1 MRNAS
6 RTNTTKV
13 IAGLFSLILIL
24 ISGNA
29 LPAAK
34 MPQAQTNPA
43 GNEAW
48 LQNKVR
54 HELVMIPWYSVFDNL
69 EFQVEGDKV
78 TLLGQVTQPVI
89 KDEADRAVKKIEGVK
104 EVDDQIEVLPLSP
117 FDNQI
122 RRAEFRAIYSYP
134 ALTIY
139 ANQHA
144 PSIHIIVKGGDVTL
158 EGVVRN
164 EADKNL
170 ATLRA
175 RGVPNV
181 FSVTNN
187 LTVEKNG

>member
-1 MRNAS
+1 MRNGF

-13 IAGLFSLILIL
+13 IAGLFFLILIL

-34 MPQAQTNPA
+34 MPQAQTNSA

-69 EFQVEGDKV
+69 EFKVEGDKV

-144 PSIHIIVKGGDVTL
+144 PSIHIIVKDGDVTL

-187 LTVEKNG
+187 LMVEKNG